1 MVKFPREGFKSV
13 TIKEDVYKKLEDL
26 GKETC
31 RTVPQVVEFLL
42 KTHLKKESVDQ

>member
-1 MVKFPREGFKSV
+1 MVKIPREGFKSV
-13 TIKEDVYKKLEDL
+13 TIREDLYKKLEDL

-42 KTHLKKESVDQ
+42 KVYLKEVSEG

>member
-1 MVKFPREGFKSV
+1 MIKIPREGFKSV

-42 KTHLKKESVDQ
+42 KVYLKEVSE